1 MIINANKTNKT
12 KKTFG
17 LSVMLQVSLGNSTE
31 NTRGNFHVLR
41 SSVAVVVVVRETNL
55 FPGVKYAVC

>member
-1 MIINANKTNKT
+1 
-12 KKTFG
+12 
-17 LSVMLQVSLGNSTE
+17 MLQVSLGNSTE
-31 NTRGNFHVLR
+31 NTKGNSHVLR